1 MNIVILL
8 GIFIIGALCGSTIA
22 LCRRSAGRLIAEN
35 AVDAGEASRRVND
48 LLTVLGAP
56 LFHLKDNRP
65 LTTEE
70 RVEWIQAR
78 LG

>member
-8 GIFIIGALCGSTIA
+8 GIFIVGALCGSTTA
-22 LCRRSAGRLIAEN
+22 LCRRSARLLIAER
-35 AVDAGEASRRVND
+35 AVDATKASGRVND

-56 LFHLKDNRP
+56 LFHPKDNRP

-78 LG
+78 VG